1 MLRGLRKG
9 QGKATQTGKGRLS
22 LLGVVLGMQR
32 MEARVPTLIS
42 YPLAT
47 SGHRV

>member
-9 QGKATQTGKGRLS
+9 QGKTTQTGKGRSS

-32 MEARVPTLIS
+32 KEPGC
-42 YPLAT
+42 PL
-47 SGHRV
+47 